1 MKPTIVAVGIV
12 VGVLIADLGDVQAQM
27 FGSQSRRGMPNA
39 KLGTASSTADMA
51 GTSLQ
56 GNERF
61 LRRNRR
67 ASDFVGSD
75 VRERKGFVGSQQ
87 SGAAPTQGPAVG
99 RIFRPRAPV
108 VPSAADPG
116 AHRGTAAYQPRLT
129 LAFEVPQVA
138 PDAFTATVARQL
150 AATPGLH
157 PSDRIEVS
165 VADGIATLRGE
176 VVSEHDRSLIE
187 ALLLLEPGISSVR
200 NDLKV
205 MPQQGRSGENPPSA
219 IQTPAR
225 SVNERSPASP
235 SSK

>member
-1 MKPTIVAVGIV
+1 MKPTVIVVGIV
-12 VGVLIADLGDVQAQM
+12 VAVLVVELGDVQAQM

-39 KLGTASSTADMA
+39 KLGTTSSTADMA

-75 VRERKGFVGSQQ
+75 VRDQKSFVGAQQ

-99 RIFRPRAPV
+99 RIVRPRAPV
-108 VPSAADPG
+108 VAPAAVAG
-116 AHRGTAAYQPRLT
+116 ARRGTAAYQPRLA

-138 PDAFTATVARQL
+138 PDVFTATVARQL

-157 PSDRIEVS
+157 PADRIEVS
-165 VADGIATLRGE
+165 VADGTATLRGE
-176 VVSEHDRSLIE
+176 VVSEQDRSLIE

-205 MPQQGRSGENPPSA
+205 MPRQERSGENPPAA
-219 IQTPAR
+219 IRAPAR
-225 SVNERSPASP
+225 SATERSP
-235 SSK
+235 